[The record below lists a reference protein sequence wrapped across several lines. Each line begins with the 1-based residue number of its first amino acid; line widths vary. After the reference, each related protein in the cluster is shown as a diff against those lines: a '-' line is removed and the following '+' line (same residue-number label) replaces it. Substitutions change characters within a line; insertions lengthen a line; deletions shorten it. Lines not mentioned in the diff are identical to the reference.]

1 MSAINEKIMS
11 KVRECLAQALGLDE
25 EEIMPTSSLTRDL
38 GAESIDFLDILF
50 RLEQA
55 FGIKIPR
62 SDLFPEHFISNHEF
76 VRDSKVTPKGIEEL
90 KKRYPFTDYSGFE
103 KDLAVS
109 KLADTFTVN
118 SLAGYLGGRLQTEN
132 IKA

>member
-1 MSAINEKIMS
+1 MSEVTDKIFS

-25 EEIMPTSSLTRDL
+25 DEITRNSSLTEDL

-62 SDLFPEHFISNHEF
+62 TDLFPEQFMANTEY
-76 VRDSKVTPKGIEEL
+76 VKDSKVTAAGMKSL
-90 KKRYPFTDYSGFE
+90 KEKFPFTDYSDFE
-103 KDLAVS
+103 KDPLIS
-109 KLADTFTVN
+109 KLVNTFTVN
-118 SLAGYLGGRLQTEN
+118 SLVGYLGGRLAAEN
-132 IKA
+132 IKV